1 MSTLRCSANTS
12 VCITYRDGR
21 ATRKCDTSLC
31 SSMLNTT
38 TVSGM
43 RHLGTLIAAVV
54 IGPSAWIL
62 LAFGQDRSAQAFAHA
77 QNTALHTGDFVR
89 PVEYLAAAGLL
100 LGLLATL
107 RVSPLGSVLT
117 GLGFAL

>member
-1 MSTLRCSANTS
+1 
-12 VCITYRDGR
+12 
-21 ATRKCDTSLC
+21 
-31 SSMLNTT
+31 MLNTT

-117 GLGFAL
+117 GLGFAPYRYHPGAGCAHAGRGAEFRPLAALAPAG